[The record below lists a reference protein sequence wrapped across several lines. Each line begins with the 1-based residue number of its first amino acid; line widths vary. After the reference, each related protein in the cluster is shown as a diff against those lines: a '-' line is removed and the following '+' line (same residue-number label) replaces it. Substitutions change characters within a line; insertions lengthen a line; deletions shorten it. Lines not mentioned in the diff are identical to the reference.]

1 MNLAGAGTFAIW
13 VLWARQRLGLQGVGF
28 GALVTAYA
36 AGGLLGTLLAS
47 RLEARLGP
55 ATLLRAGLCTE
66 AASQLALAL
75 TRTSWIAG
83 ATLILFGAHAMVW
96 GVVTISLRQRLV
108 PEPLRGRV
116 NSVYFLFDLGGAA
129 LGTLLG
135 GALAAALGIT
145 APFWLAFGAVA
156 VLTVTTWRQFRPDA
170 LTSPPA
176 VDLDST

>member
-1 MNLAGAGTFAIW
+1 
-13 VLWARQRLGLQGVGF
+13 
-28 GALVTAYA
+28 VTAYA

-96 GVVTISLRQRLV
+96 GVVTISLRQRLA

-129 LGTLLG
+129 LGTLLLG